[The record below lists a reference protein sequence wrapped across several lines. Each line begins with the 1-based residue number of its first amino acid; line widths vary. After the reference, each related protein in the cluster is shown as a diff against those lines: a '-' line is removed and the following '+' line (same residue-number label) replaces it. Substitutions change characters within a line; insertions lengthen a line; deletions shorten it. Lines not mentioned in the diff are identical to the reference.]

1 MNYLLAFE
9 ILEIDI
15 NKKDITL
22 EYIKKKYHKQALK
35 YHPDKNGN
43 THESTDKFKQI
54 NEAYDY
60 LKREIEEI
68 PNFEK
73 DENDKRDDSNSSLY
87 VDILKMFLG
96 GVIDGKYNEVFT
108 KIVNEFILNYSSISL
123 KLFDDLDKETAMG
136 IYSFLSKYKNLF
148 HLKQEIIDSIRE
160 IIIKKHETTT
170 VYILNPSID
179 DLLNNN
185 VYKLVLDKNLYLVP
199 LWHTE
204 LYFENENENEK
215 EIEIIVLCE
224 PKLDENITI
233 DEDNNLHVTIKVN
246 WSSDFLSTK
255 QNIEVNIGTKIF
267 NIPIKELF
275 IRSEQYYRIRSGGLT
290 KINENDIYDVD
301 KKSDIIFKVYL
312 E

>member
-15 NKKDITL
+15 SKKDIINI

-35 YHPDKNGN
+35 FHPDKNGN
-43 THESTDKFKQI
+43 TLESNDKFKQI

-68 PNFEK
+68 YEFEEEDPK
-73 DENDKRDDSNSSLY
+73 LSLY
-87 VDILKMFLG
+87 ADILKVFLSG
-96 GVIDGKYNEVFT
+96 LIDGKYNEIFT

-123 KLFDDLDKETAMG
+123 KLFDDLDKETAMS
-136 IYSFLSKYKNLF
+136 IYTFLSKHKNLF
-148 HLKQEIIDSIRE
+148 HLKQEVIDSIRE
-160 IIIKKHETTT
+160 IIIKKHENTI

-185 VYKLVLDKNLYLVP
+185 IYKLVLDENLYLVP

-204 LYFENENENEK
+204 LFFENEDEN
-215 EIEIIVLCE
+215 EIIVLCE
-224 PKLDENITI
+224 PKLDENLTI
-233 DEDNNLHVTIKVN
+233 DEDNNLHVTIKVK

-255 QNIEVNIGTKIF
+255 QNIEVNIGSKIF
-267 NIPIKELF
+267 NIPVKELF
-275 IRSEQYYRIRSGGLT
+275 IRSEQYYKIRCQGLT

-301 KKSDIIFKVYL
+301 KKTDILFKIYL

>member
-43 THESTDKFKQI
+43 TPESNDKFKQI

-60 LKREIEEI
+60 LKREIEET
-68 PNFEK
+68 PFLEK
-73 DENDKRDDSNSSLY
+73 EDTKSSLY
-87 VDILKMFLG
+87 VDILKVFLG
-96 GVIDGKYNEVFT
+96 GVVDGKYNEVFT

-136 IYSFLSKYKNLF
+136 IYTFLSKYKNLF
-148 HLKQEIIDSIRE
+148 HLKEEILNSIRE

-185 VYKLVLDKNLYLVP
+185 VYKLVLDEKLYLVP

-204 LYFENENENEK
+204 LYFENECQN
-215 EIEIIVLCE
+215 EIIVLCE

-246 WSSDFLSTK
+246 WCSDFLSTK
-255 QNIEVNIGTKIF
+255 QNINVNIGAKIF

-275 IRSEQYYRIRSGGLT
+275 IRNEQYYRIRGGGLT

-301 KKSDIIFKVYL
+301 KKTDIIFKVYL

>member
-43 THESTDKFKQI
+43 TPESNDKFKQI

-60 LKREIEEI
+60 LKREIEETS
-68 PNFEK
+68 FLEK
-73 DENDKRDDSNSSLY
+73 EETKSSLY
-87 VDILKMFLG
+87 VDILKVFLG

-136 IYSFLSKYKNLF
+136 IYTFLSKYKNLF

-185 VYKLVLDKNLYLVP
+185 VYKLVLDDKLYLVP

-204 LYFENENENEK
+204 LYFENELQN
-215 EIEIIVLCE
+215 EIIVLCE
-224 PKLDENITI
+224 PKLDENIKI
-233 DEDNNLHVTIKVN
+233 DEDNNLHVIIKVN
-246 WSSDFLSTK
+246 WCSDFLSTK
-255 QNIEVNIGTKIF
+255 QNIDVNIGAKIF
-267 NIPIKELF
+267 SIPIKELF
-275 IRSEQYYRIRSGGLT
+275 IRSEQYYRIKGGGLT

-301 KKSDIIFKVYL
+301 KKTDIIFKVYL

>member
-43 THESTDKFKQI
+43 TSESNDKFKQI

-60 LKREIEEI
+60 LKREIEET
-68 PNFEK
+68 PDLEK
-73 DENDKRDDSNSSLY
+73 ENTNSSLY
-87 VDILKMFLG
+87 VDILKVFLG
-96 GVIDGKYNEVFT
+96 GVIDGKYNEIFT

-136 IYSFLSKYKNLF
+136 IYTFLSKYKNLF
-148 HLKQEIIDSIRE
+148 HLKQEILDSIRE
-160 IIIKKHETTT
+160 IIIKKHETTI

-185 VYKLVLDKNLYLVP
+185 VYKLVLDDKLYLVP

-204 LYFENENENEK
+204 LYFENELQN
-215 EIEIIVLCE
+215 EIIVLCE
-224 PKLDENITI
+224 PKLDKNIII
-233 DEDNNLHVTIKVN
+233 DEENNLHITIYVN

-275 IRSEQYYRIRSGGLT
+275 IRSEQYYRIRGGGLT

-301 KKSDIIFKVYL
+301 KKTDIIFKIYL